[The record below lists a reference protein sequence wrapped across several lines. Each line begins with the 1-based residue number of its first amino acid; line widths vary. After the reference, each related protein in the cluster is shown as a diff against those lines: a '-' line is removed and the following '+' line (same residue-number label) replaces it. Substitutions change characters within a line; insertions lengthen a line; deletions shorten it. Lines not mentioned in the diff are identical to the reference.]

1 MGDPLHVKSPV
12 DGPDWVA
19 WGAVFGAIAVAAGAF
34 GAHGLKALVTPE
46 RLQVFETAVRYQ
58 AIHALALL
66 ALGIL
71 SSASTDRRLVWAGT
85 AMTTGILVFSGSL
98 YVLVL
103 TDTAWL
109 GAITPLGGV
118 SFIAGWLFLAAWAF
132 SRRRLPRTEA

>member
-1 MGDPLHVKSPV
+1 MGDPLHVKSPG
-12 DGPDWVA
+12 DSPDWIV

-34 GAHGLKALVTPE
+34 GAHGLKSMVTPD

-66 ALGIL
+66 VLGIL
-71 SSASTDRRLVWAGT
+71 ASSSTDRRLAWAGA
-85 AMTTGILVFSGSL
+85 AMTTGIVVFSGSL
-98 YVLVL
+98 YLLVL

-109 GAITPLGGV
+109 GAITPLGGI
-118 SFIAGWLFLAAWAF
+118 SFIAGWILLAAWAV